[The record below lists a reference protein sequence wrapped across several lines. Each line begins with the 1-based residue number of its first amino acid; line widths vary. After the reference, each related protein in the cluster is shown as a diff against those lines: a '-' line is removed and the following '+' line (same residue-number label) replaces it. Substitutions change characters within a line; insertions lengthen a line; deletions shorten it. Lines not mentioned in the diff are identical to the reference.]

1 MNRICRQHPVCPMA
15 GVLAVLATALPA
27 AATTL
32 AALALPVLS
41 MGGDGTVQPL
51 PVRTIV
57 VGGMPGWQ
65 IALIA
70 AGAAVVAATSAVL
83 VDRARADRRHLTAPN
98 TWAGHRTRLV
108 SLITGSSA
116 CSSWAAS
123 LGKPGRHPGPGSA
136 ALGAGYGLVSRA
148 IDRGAGGRDDDVRR

>member
-1 MNRICRQHPVCPMA
+1 MSGDTRRSRAAVYAAQMPT
-15 GVLAVLATALPA
+15 GLLAVLATALPA
-27 AATTL
+27 ANTPL

-57 VGGMPGWQ
+57 VGGMPGRR

-70 AGAAVVAATSAVL
+70 AGAAVVAAASAVL

-98 TWAGHRTRLV
+98 TWAGHRTRL
-108 SLITGSSA
+108 A
-116 CSSWAAS
+116 W
-123 LGKPGRHPGPGSA
+123 
-136 ALGAGYGLVSRA
+136 
-148 IDRGAGGRDDDVRR
+148 